1 MQKLEHP
8 AVQFRPGWAAN
19 RSAKLKHLNVRVEA
33 MDMRPSR
40 SLRFR
45 FDWLHFARAC
55 VLALGLAT
63 CAPQLAAGQ
72 AYAANAAPPV
82 VTHPNA
88 ILWTDPL
95 NIKERNLYYG
105 PGGEKGMPSGPFTFV
120 KEDKG
125 GTNPKFDIRD
135 NDGKKWKAKLGVE
148 ARPETTAT
156 RLLWAVGFVTNEN
169 YFVPDLKVDD
179 MLRLKRGQKP
189 VGKHGEMQAVRLQR
203 PPAEKKI
210 GDWNWK
216 NNPFKG
222 SREFNGLRVM
232 MALLSNWDLKNDN
245 NAIYGGKDEADPKLY
260 EVSDLGASFGTTGD
274 SYTAKRS
281 KNNLKAYRHSKFI
294 SKVTPSYVDFNFPT
308 HPPFMFAFNLPFFIS
323 QMRLHWIGQ
332 HIPRADA
339 KWMASLLSQLTPQQ
353 IEDAFRAG
361 GYTPE
366 QVQAYAA
373 AVESRIAQLQRL

>member
-1 MQKLEHP
+1 
-8 AVQFRPGWAAN
+8 
-19 RSAKLKHLNVRVEA
+19 
-33 MDMRPSR
+33 MRPSR

-45 FDWLHFARAC
+45 FDRLRFALAW

-72 AYAANAAPPV
+72 AYAANAASPV

-105 PGGEKGMPSGPFTFV
+105 PGGEAGMPREPFTFV

-135 NDGKKWKAKLGVE
+135 EDGKKWKAKLGVE

-179 MLRLKRGQKP
+179 MPRLKRGQKL

-308 HPPFMFAFNLPFFIS
+308 HPPLMFAFNLPFFIS